1 MNTTANGN
9 LPFRNDEMERLSV
22 EETPPLWIS
31 KCLYGAFNRGQI
43 GPEYEWCVK
52 GYAKM
57 LKKGKHW
64 PKVEGPAL
72 DLYRSLCVDPNDGHA
87 VLIDD
92 NDNETGREM
101 ALNRAE
107 F

>member
-1 MNTTANGN
+1 M
-9 LPFRNDEMERLSV
+9 LPFQTDEMERLPV
-22 EETPPLWIS
+22 EKTPPQWIS

-52 GYAKM
+52 GYARM
-57 LKKGKHW
+57 LKMGRHW

-72 DLYRSLCVDPNDGHA
+72 DLYRSLIVDPDDGHA
-87 VLIDD
+87 VLIDAD
-92 NDNETGREM
+92 DDGSAHE
-101 ALNRAE
+101 RARNYEE

>member
-1 MNTTANGN
+1 M
-9 LPFRNDEMERLSV
+9 LPFRDEEMERLTV
-22 EETPPLWIS
+22 EETPPQWIS

-52 GYAKM
+52 GYARM
-57 LKKGKHW
+57 IRMGRHW

-72 DLYRSLCVDPNDGHA
+72 DLYRSMCVDPNDGFA
-87 VLIDD
+87 VLLDPDD
-92 NDNETGREM
+92 DGTRDDCEINY
-101 ALNRAE
+101 AE